1 MMKEVIFMHLILAV
15 ICLLLGGNLYAG
27 QSRVESV
34 AVKTRA
40 PSNKVVTFW
49 YRVPSSYQ
57 EDPRRTYRVLVIF
70 GGRNSPGK
78 AEVSGEL
85 GWPKWA
91 DEQEVFLIAPGY
103 RDDNYWEPKEWS
115 GNALVKALRQIQKKY
130 NICMEKLLFYGYS
143 AGSQC
148 SNLFP
153 AWKPENARAWVSHAC
168 GVFHEPTGRMRNVPG
183 LVTCGDAD
191 TTRYIISRNFVDKCR
206 EKGINIIWKS
216 FPNHPHDVPPD
227 SLKLARAFLAYYH
240 QLYQRDL
247 GGSSMRNINRK
258 ILFIG
263 DDQEGRFYP
272 VDSPKARNV
281 LREDRVLFPSL
292 EIAAAWGKPEK

>member
-1 MMKEVIFMHLILAV
+1 MKGLSPGM
-15 ICLLLGGNLYAG
+15 LLLLPFLLSGAEFQIDGITFHFTPPPRNNGNA
-27 QSRVESV
+27 RIM
-34 AVKTRA
+34 
-40 PSNKVVTFW
+40 
-49 YRVPSSYQ
+49 
-57 EDPRRTYRVLVIF
+57 VLF
-70 GGRNSPGK
+70 GGRNWPGDKTLRTYQFEALAGKHNLVLLSP
-78 AEVSGEL
+78 S
-85 GWPKWA
+85 
-91 DEQEVFLIAPGY
+91 F
-103 RDDNYWEPKEWS
+103 RDNNYWEPEKWS
-115 GNALVKALRQIQKKY
+115 GKTLKRAVTELRKRCRLKPH
-130 NICMEKLLFYGYS
+130 KLYFYGYS

-247 GGSSMRNINRK
+247 GGFSMRNINRK
-258 ILFIG
+258 IRFIG